1 MRKTWFI
8 LITLAFTA
16 VLSVSKTNTHIAAAK
31 LSLSY
36 DMTITHAQ
44 KKISASIKDNL
55 LTSYFQENGDLE
67 DDNFDKEVDNKYKEK
82 SALFTSLTM
91 HNSASFVVIENLN
104 YKKNYGN
111 PYNTLIQLPIYI
123 LHHAL
128 IIPFS

>member
-1 MRKTWFI
+1 
-8 LITLAFTA
+8 
-16 VLSVSKTNTHIAAAK
+16 
-31 LSLSY
+31 
-36 DMTITHAQ
+36 
-44 KKISASIKDNL
+44 
-55 LTSYFQENGDLE
+55 
-67 DDNFDKEVDNKYKEK
+67 
-82 SALFTSLTM
+82 LFTSLTM